1 MSITLET
8 VGTALLIVA
17 FLVSLMM
24 IHYLFRTGRHNDPL
38 CVAALLAA
46 QIGLYGIGRTAD
58 AAHGL
63 LDLAVPGLLLF
74 LVAAI
79 AWREGLRRAG
89 GRPRPPADGPRSSP

>member
-8 VGTALLIVA
+8 VGTAMLVTA
-17 FLVSLMM
+17 FLVSLMT
-24 IHYLFRTGRHNDPL
+24 IHYLIRTGRHNDPI

-46 QIGLYGIGRTAD
+46 QIGLYRIGRTAE
-58 AAHGL
+58 AAHDL
-63 LDLAVPGLLLF
+63 LDLAVPGLILA

-89 GRPRPPADGPRSSP
+89 GRARRPVDAPRSSP